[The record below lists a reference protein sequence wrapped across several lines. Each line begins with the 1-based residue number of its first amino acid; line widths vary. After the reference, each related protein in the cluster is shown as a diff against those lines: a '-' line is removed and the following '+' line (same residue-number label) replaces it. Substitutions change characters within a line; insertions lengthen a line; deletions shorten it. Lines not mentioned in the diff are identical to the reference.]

1 MSLVILSAVSSEFV
15 LLLINKHGVTL
26 FHIVD
31 LKVQTM
37 NVALHLGD
45 VGLSGNDSSL
55 TIVGLSASHS
65 QLFIKT
71 SSPIDECHT
80 FFL

>member
-1 MSLVILSAVSSEFV
+1 
-15 LLLINKHGVTL
+15 
-26 FHIVD
+26 
-31 LKVQTM
+31 
-37 NVALHLGD
+37 
-45 VGLSGNDSSL
+45 L